1 MSILTDRSR
10 IETDWACPRR
20 RYWSTEY
27 NTYAG
32 DDSLYIGTETTMGW
46 PAGMQQAQLSPAL
59 AFGLAV
65 HTGLEYQILENT
77 RSAGSHTRWVPSDEQ
92 WCPPEEGGRYMM
104 EGRGP
109 GASTA
114 TDPQAPVNI
123 WQSLTDDQ
131 RDTAHALLEGFF
143 QVVWPAWMTQYDPVS
158 VEQELEMTVQGVTFM
173 VRPDLLLRDKKTGDL
188 WYPDFK
194 TFTSWNNRK
203 WDWSLQQQL
212 TLLAAEEA
220 LGTPIT
226 GAWVQGLGKG
236 SGRKGVLY
244 HPLVYGYRHPGT
256 PGVTDPTFGT
266 KRRTGFERFNTTEY
280 PDGGLPGW
288 IAQLQKKEPEMVAKC
303 FPRTSPLFLKTHLMR
318 KEILPQI
325 ARRERE
331 IHLLRSTYGE
341 NPDAHRAQFPMIMSQ
356 CETGYGRCQF
366 FEACHVKPIRT
377 DPINSGLYTPRRPH
391 HFAEQALCERKV
403 ENAELGRAQ

>member
-20 RYWSTEY
+20 RYWSTEF
-27 NTYAG
+27 NALG
-32 DDSLYIGTETTMGW
+32 PSDPLYIGTETTMGW
-46 PAGMQQAQLSPAL
+46 PSGLQPSVPSPAL

-77 RSAGSHTRWVPSDEQ
+77 IADHNRWVPSMDFE
-92 WCPPEEGGRYMM
+92 CPPAEGGQWMM
-104 EGRGP
+104 EGLGP
-109 GASTA
+109 GAA
-114 TDPQAPVNI
+114 DQIDPRAPINV
-123 WQSLTDDQ
+123 WQSLSNDQ
-131 RDTAHALLEGFF
+131 QDTARALLAGFF
-143 QVVWPAWMTQYDPVS
+143 QVVWPEWMTQFEPIA
-158 VEQELEMTVQGVTFM
+158 VEQELEMQVDGVTFM
-173 VRPDLLLRDKKTGDL
+173 VRPDLLLKDKQTGDI

-194 TFTSWNNRK
+194 TFTSCNNRK

-256 PGVTDPTFGT
+256 PGVTEPTYGT

-280 PDGGLPGW
+280 PDGGMPGW
-288 IAQLQKKEPEMVAKC
+288 IAQLHKKEPEMVAKC
-303 FPRTSPLFLKTHLMR
+303 FPRTNPLFLKTRLMR
-318 KEILPQI
+318 EEILPQL
-325 ARRERE
+325 AARERE
-331 IHLLRSTYGE
+331 IHALRCTHGAE
-341 NPDAHRAQFPMIMSQ
+341 PDVHRTQFPMVMTQ

-366 FEACHVKPIRT
+366 FEACHVKPVQT
-377 DPINSGLYTPRRPH
+377 DPTGSGLYSPRRPH
-391 HFAEQALCERKV
+391 HFAEQGLCERKV
-403 ENAELGRAQ
+403 ENEDLGRPQ